1 MLCQTSVSES
11 TLVALLAARN
21 EKIRQLKA
29 ELQEDIEDSV
39 LNAKLVAYC
48 SDQVRVIT
56 VTSNCSLIFVKLYQ
70 IFILDFTDAFFI

>member
-1 MLCQTSVSES
+1 MSQTSVSES

-29 ELQEDIEDSV
+29 ELQEDVEDSV

-48 SDQVRVIT
+48 SDQVRIIT
-56 VTSNCSLIFVKLYQ
+56 ITSNCSLIFVKLN
-70 IFILDFTDAFFI
+70 